1 MKPEEAIKEL
11 EYDCNTLGKGIPCD
25 TSWGTAINEAY
36 NIAILALEKQI
47 PKKLIEHHYEDI
59 GEEPYIK
66 YGCPNG
72 CKIQPSRRSRY
83 CSLCGQKLL
92 WDGDGKVN

>member
-1 MKPEEAIKEL
+1 MKPEEAIQEL
-11 EYDCNTLGKGIPCD
+11 QYDYNTLGKGIPCD
-25 TSWGTAINEAY
+25 TSWGTAIDEAY
-36 NIAILALEKQI
+36 NMAISALEKQI
-47 PKKLIEHHYEDI
+47 PKKLIEHHYEDV

-72 CKIQPSRRSRY
+72 CKIQPSRRSQY

-92 WDGDGKVN
+92 WDDDEK